1 MKFNITIAFVSLAIL
16 IHSSYADIDHFDND
30 DQNSSTSKPDDDR
43 TTMIDVQTTTVQPS
57 SMPTT
62 SESQSTVKP
71 TTTTVKPS
79 PTTVKPTTTT
89 VKPTTTT
96 VKPSPTTVKPTT
108 TTVKPSPTT
117 TTTTTTEQPEDE
129 FECPTRFGYFA
140 DPKDPCKFYICSNWE
155 AIHKSCP
162 VKKTSEQKNF
172 RFIEKMYNSFRQ
184 IIWTIIGFMVII
196 QLIEQQPSVQCGGG
210 GGGGDQHSATTP
222 HHNQPSHPRFL
233 CPAQHGRFA
242 CRIDPQKYYL
252 CDNFV
257 PFLLDCPGTLFFDK
271 TIKDCKS
278 AGHFVLGTTAKPKH

>member
-1 MKFNITIAFVSLAIL
+1 MRKGIDENFLCSLFKSTANNRIECIDQIKFHSLLTIF
-16 IHSSYADIDHFDND
+16 
-30 DQNSSTSKPDDDR
+30 
-43 TTMIDVQTTTVQPS
+43 
-57 SMPTT
+57 
-62 SESQSTVKP
+62 
-71 TTTTVKPS
+71 
-79 PTTVKPTTTT
+79 
-89 VKPTTTT
+89 
-96 VKPSPTTVKPTT
+96 
-108 TTVKPSPTT
+108 
-117 TTTTTTEQPEDE
+117 E
-129 FECPTRFGYFA
+129 FT
-140 DPKDPCKFYICSNWE
+140 
-155 AIHKSCP
+155 

-242 CRIDPQKYYL
+242 CRIDPKKYYL